1 MKITIVTTFIV
12 LLISFGVW
20 RIDVAQDQRNRI
32 VVSDKVAAFDKWECG
47 SPLYIGCVKVFT
59 LSPNTEHNVQRI
71 RYGKDY
77 MAIKVNKNNI
87 SGWVTLGKNV
97 KIIEQSGT

>member
-1 MKITIVTTFIV
+1 MKITIVTIFIV

-20 RIDVAQDQRNRI
+20 QTDVAKDQRKRI
-32 VVSDKVAAFDKWECG
+32 VVSGKVTAYDKWECG
-47 SPLYIGCVKVFT
+47 SSLYKDCVEVFT
-59 LSPNTEHNVQRI
+59 LNPSTEHNVQRI

-77 MAIKVNKNNI
+77 MAIKVNKNNL

-97 KIIEQSGT
+97 KVIGQSGT